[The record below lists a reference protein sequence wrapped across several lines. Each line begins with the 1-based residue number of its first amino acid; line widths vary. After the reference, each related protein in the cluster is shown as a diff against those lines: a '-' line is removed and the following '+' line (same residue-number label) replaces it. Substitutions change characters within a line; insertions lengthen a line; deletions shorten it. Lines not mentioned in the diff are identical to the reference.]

1 MDDKFTYD
9 VSEEG
14 GQEAEDVDSVGG
26 KSEPPK
32 TFLSVVEGI
41 GNERKCLMRL
51 HFENKMMAET
61 NKLGL
66 TVMECATEH
75 ILQSY

>member
-14 GQEAEDVDSVGG
+14 DQEAEDVDNDGG

-32 TFLSVVEGI
+32 TFLSAVEGI
-41 GNERKCLMRL
+41 SNARKYLMRF
-51 HFENKMMAET
+51 HVENKMMAALSSIEYDYT
-61 NKLGL
+61 LFSTK
-66 TVMECATEH
+66 
-75 ILQSY
+75 

>member
-14 GQEAEDVDSVGG
+14 DQEAEDVDSDGG

-32 TFLSVVEGI
+32 TFLSAVEGI
-41 GNERKCLMRL
+41 GNERKCLMML
-51 HFENKMMAET
+51 YFENKMMAET
-61 NKLGL
+61 NKLNL